1 MLRSFSQS
9 QIPEISNLVPRVFS
23 FSGKQEDPWG
33 EIGHLLQSA
42 RHLTAK
48 QKFTTNNRAS
58 EQTVALLE
66 RQDRE
71 SEIGNGDRGRV
82 IGDR

>member
-1 MLRSFSQS
+1 MLRSFSQ
-9 QIPEISNLVPRVFS
+9 IHEISNLVPRVFS

-33 EIGHLLQSA
+33 EIGHLLQNA

-48 QKFTTNNRAS
+48 QKFATNNRAS

>member
-1 MLRSFSQS
+1 MLRSFSQ
-9 QIPEISNLVPRVFS
+9 IHEISNLVPRVFS

-33 EIGHLLQSA
+33 EIGHLLQ
-42 RHLTAK
+42 RK
-48 QKFTTNNRAS
+48 QPRRKKFATYNQAS

-71 SEIGNGDRGRV
+71 SEIGNGDRESRTS
-82 IGDR
+82 DRGSVN